1 MNKLTANHTLG
12 EIEQQV
18 LMDMSR
24 SIVNK
29 IFSEPT
35 KVLKEAAERG
45 DTALLKS
52 LSELFRLEETDI

>member
-1 MNKLTANHTLG
+1 MQARNEHTRG
-12 EIEQQV
+12 EIEQRV

-29 IFSEPT
+29 IFAEPT

-45 DTALLKS
+45 DVTLMKS
-52 LSELFRLEETDI
+52 MSELFRLEDGT